1 VGLRICLPMRIR
13 VAWRC
18 LWRMLPGYWRTLVPP
33 VVGAL
38 VVDGFEGAEEDSAG
52 ESDDPVGDSGD
63 TTAAVACISTARF
76 MGWL

>member
-1 VGLRICLPMRIR
+1 M
-13 VAWRC
+13 
-18 LWRMLPGYWRTLVPP
+18 PP